1 MSDTTVYEYKAT
13 PTGTSGF
20 DFTVSPTHE
29 QSVGLAVVS
38 DLSQGDQF
46 VFDGKVFTYQGGAD
60 QGMGGTEVGFFATSK
75 NGTVH
80 FFSTTQLPGTNPETL
95 VLNNAQSYAICF
107 MAGTHVATPEG
118 SVCVEDLAAG
128 DLVLTAEG
136 LVAPIKWVGRQTM
149 STTFGNLNRI
159 LPIRIKAGALDQD
172 LPTRDLLVSA
182 CHAILIDGVLVQA
195 GALVNGST
203 IIRETDVP
211 TSFVYY
217 HVELEDHS
225 LILGEGVP
233 AETFID
239 NVDRLAFD
247 NWDEHVQL
255 YPEGRS
261 IKELPYPRA
270 ASSRQVPAATIRKL
284 AARAGLAAG
293 QARDAA

>member
-1 MSDTTVYEYKAT
+1 MSEATVYEYKAT
-13 PTGTSGF
+13 STGGF
-20 DFTVSPTHE
+20 DFTVSPLQE
-29 QSVGLAVVS
+29 QSSGLAVVAN
-38 DLSQGDQF
+38 LSQGDQF

-60 QGMGGTEVGFFATSK
+60 LNSMGGTEVGFFATGK
-75 NGTVH
+75 NGTIH
-80 FFSTTQLPGTNPETL
+80 FFSTTQLSGTSSENL
-95 VLNNAQSYAICF
+95 VLNNGQSYTICF
-107 MAGTHVATPEG
+107 MAGTRVSTPEG
-118 SVCVEDLAAG
+118 SICVEDLAVG

-136 LVAPIKWVGRQTM
+136 LSAPVKWVGRQTV
-149 STTFGNLNRI
+149 STTFGNLNRV

-172 LPTRDLLVSA
+172 LPVRDLLVSA
-182 CHAILIDGVLVQA
+182 CHAILIDEVLVQA

-225 LILGEGVP
+225 LILAEGVP

-239 NVDRLAFD
+239 NVDRQAFD

-261 IKELPYPRA
+261 ITLHGKCQRP
-270 ASSRQVPAATIRKL
+270 
-284 AARAGLAAG
+284 
-293 QARDAA
+293 